1 MRASG
6 IALKNVT
13 LDDPGFLIGKIAEG
27 WPQVKKEY
35 RLGIAA
41 PYVDRMNPWVQ
52 SLLATWRISNVH
64 ADPEIFLA
72 NLAGCEAVASS
83 SLHGLI
89 FAEALR
95 VPNVWIELSG
105 KVHGGGFKFRDWFSL
120 AERAERNTRKVM
132 KRFHLA
138 QGGSAHIRIADGLK
152 SIQHRTGDACRIA
165 ISGRAISDGKKRD
178 ERVRRR

>member
-1 MRASG
+1 MAASQ
-6 IALKNVT
+6 K
-13 LDDPGFLIGKIAEG
+13 
-27 WPQVKKEY
+27 
-35 RLGIAA
+35 
-41 PYVDRMNPWVQ
+41 
-52 SLLATWRISNVH
+52 RISSRNCSSVRGSHESLGPEPAGDVADLNVH

-72 NLAGCEAVASS
+72 SLAGCEAVASS